1 MFGRKRQGRRSST
14 PKQRSNGKVKR
25 EFDLFDRCSGDY
37 VVIDVETTGLQPENS
52 SIIELAALKINNG
65 NIVDTYETLVNHGK
79 NVSKEITKINGI
91 TTEMLKGKP
100 SIEKVLPEYLL
111 FIGNNPVMGH
121 NIAFDVKFILFNSIK
136 CGLSFDPPYVV
147 DTLLLSRIAWPEL
160 ENHKLPTL
168 VDYLGIQN
176 QGRHRALADA
186 DSTYKLYLKYAEL
199 FQDKWLAEEHFE
211 LNSTITKFYRKRESE
226 LGAWQKALEACER
239 QIQIAPSVAKYFC
252 KEGYEMTGHSGF
264 KHLAIIYEKQGK
276 YAEVITLLTEALKE
290 GWVGDWDKRI
300 SRCQRKKNSINHIQ

>member
-1 MFGRKRQGRRSST
+1 MEFLIFMAVLIVLIIIMIMRIKHHGEEMQLIEKHQEAEEQIADVELFDEELEEELFGRKRQGRRSST

-147 DTLLLSRIAWPEL
+147 DTLLLSRIDWPEL
-160 ENHKLPTL
+160 
-168 VDYLGIQN
+168 
-176 QGRHRALADA
+176 
-186 DSTYKLYLKYAEL
+186 
-199 FQDKWLAEEHFE
+199 
-211 LNSTITKFYRKRESE
+211 
-226 LGAWQKALEACER
+226 
-239 QIQIAPSVAKYFC
+239 
-252 KEGYEMTGHSGF
+252 
-264 KHLAIIYEKQGK
+264 
-276 YAEVITLLTEALKE
+276 
-290 GWVGDWDKRI
+290 
-300 SRCQRKKNSINHIQ
+300 